1 MRKLFT
7 SQGVY
12 KYNPVDLY
20 YGRKIIDRKIS
31 KNNLLDFKKILDSKE
46 IYFGIIFGTLLGAI
60 RENNFI
66 IHDEDV
72 DVFILEEDKH
82 KFMSLLFDLREN
94 GFEVARYQK
103 KVISIIR
110 KDNYI
115 DIYFFKKKF
124 FGKRICG
131 GYILDDN
138 TLSNPSQII
147 FFDKIF
153 NTPKDPILFLE
164 KFYGKSWKTPK
175 KNAHATNFSIKL
187 KKILKFLIPDLIIK
201 YLKNN
206 F

>member
-103 KVISIIR
+103 KVISILGI
-110 KDNYI
+110 
-115 DIYFFKKKF
+115 
-124 FGKRICG
+124 
-131 GYILDDN
+131 
-138 TLSNPSQII
+138 
-147 FFDKIF
+147 
-153 NTPKDPILFLE
+153 
-164 KFYGKSWKTPK
+164 
-175 KNAHATNFSIKL
+175 
-187 KKILKFLIPDLIIK
+187 
-201 YLKNN
+201 
-206 F
+206 